1 MDKDTEL
8 IERVINGDISAF
20 KELVNEHKRNV
31 YYLAFD
37 LTRCREDAEDVS
49 QDVFVKAFNSLKNFR
64 GDAKFGSWLY
74 RITVNTC
81 LSLKRKRSYSE
92 MKTSEDIENLIG
104 TKSEVHIPGP
114 ESEVES
120 GFIRKHLE
128 KALDKLSKSER
139 TIFIMR
145 NYNGMSFEE
154 IVEILEI
161 QPSTARSSNFKA
173 LRKLRKELAFYK
185 NEINPAVK

>member
-1 MDKDTEL
+1 
-8 IERVINGDISAF
+8 
-20 KELVNEHKRNV
+20 
-31 YYLAFD
+31 
-37 LTRCREDAEDVS
+37 
-49 QDVFVKAFNSLKNFR
+49 
-64 GDAKFGSWLY
+64 
-74 RITVNTC
+74 
-81 LSLKRKRSYSE
+81 

-104 TKSEVHIPGP
+104 TKSEVHIPGSVNP

-128 KALDKLSKSER
+128 KALDKLSKNER

-154 IVEILEI
+154 IVEILRI

-173 LRKLRKELAFYK
+173 LRKLRRELAFYK